1 MFCDVS
7 HFRTSLRFKRS
18 LGRVIIFQ
26 QNATRAAGQVG
37 TPFRLSL
44 RTLYVQMLSVYV
56 RSYILVERLFWHM
69 RSQSELILL
78 IVADLY
84 IYVSENKQNKLAY
97 ATPG

>member
-1 MFCDVS
+1 M
-7 HFRTSLRFKRS
+7 LRVRP
-18 LGRVIIFQ
+18 GRLVH
-26 QNATRAAGQVG
+26 
-37 TPFRLSL
+37 LSVFHYVHCC
-44 RTLYVQMLSVYV
+44 RQHVQMLSVYV

-97 ATPG
+97 ATQG